1 MARQFWR
8 PANILYPSP
17 VVMVSCADADGKAN
31 IMTAAKNGRSSTVK
45 AKTCFV
51 LLTAF
56 ALTAVFCFIET
67 LILLAGKSI
76 DFLSV
81 PLYSVSAYSG
91 SGIEMPVGL
100 YLMIVFLIRM
110 VSSALLGL
118 LSLSVSALTK
128 NFTAAFSIVA
138 GATLIPTLL
147 FRAGLDFAGYA
158 SFIDFQSGN
167 GMIMFS
173 IEKHLFGNYYGA
185 LLTYFV
191 IVAFLTIAVTVAAN
205 FKNGEKRT

>member
-1 MARQFWR
+1 
-8 PANILYPSP
+8 
-17 VVMVSCADADGKAN
+17 
-31 IMTAAKNGRSSTVK
+31 
-45 AKTCFV
+45 
-51 LLTAF
+51 
-56 ALTAVFCFIET
+56 
-67 LILLAGKSI
+67 
-76 DFLSV
+76 
-81 PLYSVSAYSG
+81 
-91 SGIEMPVGL
+91 
-100 YLMIVFLIRM
+100 MIVFLVRM

-147 FRAGLDFAGYA
+147 FRAGLDFAGYV

-173 IEKHLFGNYYGA
+173 IENHLFGSRFGA

-191 IVAFLTIAVTVAAN
+191 IVAILTIAVTVAAN